1 MKDYKVELYS
11 CEKKHVS
18 VPPRSFPYHV
28 HARVA
33 DSLENM
39 IKNGVIEGDS
49 CTEPVPQVFCVV
61 IVPRDYGYLRVTF
74 DGRTW

>member
-1 MKDYKVELYS
+1 MKDYKVKVYS

-18 VPPRSFPYHV
+18 VPPRSFSYHV

-49 CTEPVPQVFCVV
+49 CIEPAPV
-61 IVPRDYGYLRVTF
+61 IVPRDYGSLRVTF
-74 DGRTW
+74 DARTC